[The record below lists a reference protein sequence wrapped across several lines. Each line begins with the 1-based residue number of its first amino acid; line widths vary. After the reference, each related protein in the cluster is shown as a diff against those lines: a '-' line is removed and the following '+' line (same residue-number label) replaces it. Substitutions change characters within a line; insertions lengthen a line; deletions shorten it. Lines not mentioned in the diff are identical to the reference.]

1 MVTIIILVLQ
11 MKVYCKKMI
20 KIVTIIGARPQIIK
34 AAALSRAIKEKFSNE
49 IEEIIVHTGQ
59 HYDENM
65 SQVFFDELGIP
76 APNYN
81 LGIGSGKHG
90 AQTSKM
96 IEGIEEILLKE
107 NPDYLV
113 VYGDTNSTL
122 AGAIAASKIH
132 IPIVH
137 IEAGLR
143 SFNKAMPEEIN
154 RICCDHCSTMLFSP
168 TATGYQ
174 NLINEGFD
182 PRNKKPFTID
192 NPGIYHCGDVM
203 YDNSMF
209 FGSTDNRQQTTDNR
223 QYILCTIHRNNNTDE
238 PERLNSIVRALL
250 RLSKEEEIIIPLHP
264 RTKKLLDVNLSPD
277 IYNELVNNERIHIIP
292 PASFLEMIKL
302 EKNANIVLTD
312 SGGVQKEA
320 YFFKKPCIII
330 RSETEWKEIVEC
342 GAAIIADANEDNIV
356 NGYYHFK
363 DNKISEYPELFGD
376 GKAAEF
382 ICNELISN
390 K

>member
-1 MVTIIILVLQ
+1 MQ
-11 MKVYCKKMI
+11 MKVYCNKMI

-49 IEEIIVHTGQ
+49 IEEVIVHTGQ

-76 APNYN
+76 APDYN
-81 LGIGSGKHG
+81 LGVGSGKHG

-96 IEGIEEILLKE
+96 IEGIEEILLNE

-132 IPIVH
+132 IPIAH

-168 TATGYQ
+168 TATGYK
-174 NLINEGFD
+174 NLINEGFN
-182 PRNKKPFTID
+182 PENKKPFTID

-209 FGSTDNRQQTTDNR
+209 FGSTDNGQQTTDNNP
-223 QYILCTIHRNNNTDE
+223 YILCTIHRNNNTDE
-238 PERLNSIVRALL
+238 AERLSSIVRALL

-302 EKNANIVLTD
+302 EKNASIVLTD

-320 YFFKKPCIII
+320 FFFKKPCIII

-382 ICNELISN
+382 ICNELINN

>member
-1 MVTIIILVLQ
+1 
-11 MKVYCKKMI
+11 MI

-34 AAALSRAIKEKFSNE
+34 AAALSRAIKNKFSDK
-49 IEEIIVHTGQ
+49 IKEIIVHTGQ

-76 APNYN
+76 SPDYN
-81 LGIGSGKHG
+81 LGVGSGRHG
-90 AQTSKM
+90 AQTAKM
-96 IEGIEEILLKE
+96 IEGIEEILIKE

-143 SFNKAMPEEIN
+143 SFNKSMPEEIN

-168 TATGYQ
+168 TPTGYK
-174 NLINEGFD
+174 NLINEGFN
-182 PRNKKPFTID
+182 PENKKPFTAD

-203 YDNSMF
+203 YDNSLY
-209 FGSTDNRQQTTDNR
+209 FGQRAMSNEQWANCQKPIANS
-223 QYILCTIHRNNNTDE
+223 QYILCTTHRNNNTDE
-238 PERLNSIVRALL
+238 PKRLNAIVSALIK
-250 RLSKEEEIIIPLHP
+250 LSEDKEIIIPLHP
-264 RTKKLLDVNLSPD
+264 RTKKLLNVNLDSATYD
-277 IYNELVNNERIHIIP
+277 TFINNSRIHITEP
-292 PASFLEMIKL
+292 VSFLEMISL
-302 EKNANIVLTD
+302 EKNASLVITD

-320 YFFKKPCIII
+320 YFFKKPCIIM
-330 RSETEWKEIVEC
+330 RSETEWKEIVEV
-342 GAAIIADANEDNIV
+342 GAAIIADADEERIIEA
-356 NGYYHFK
+356 YHHFK
-363 DNKISEYPELFGD
+363 DNDTIEFPEIFGD
-376 GKAAEF
+376 GRAAEF

-390 K
+390 RK

>member
-1 MVTIIILVLQ
+1 MLRNFVGNGRLSMKILTV
-11 MKVYCKKMI
+11 V
-20 KIVTIIGARPQIIK
+20 GARPQFIK
-34 AAALSRAIKEKFSNE
+34 AAVISRELKGKA
-49 IEEIIVHTGQ
+49 EEVLVHTGQ
-59 HYDENM
+59 HYDHNM
-65 SQVFFDELGIP
+65 SDIFFEELNIP
-76 APNYN
+76 KPQYN
-81 LGIGSGKHG
+81 LGISGGSHG
-90 AQTSKM
+90 QMTGRMLVA
-96 IEGIEEILLKE
+96 IEEVLLSEK
-107 NPDYLV
+107 PDKLL

-132 IPIVH
+132 IPIAH

-168 TATGYQ
+168 TATGYK
-174 NLINEGFD
+174 NLINEGFN
-182 PRNKKPFTID
+182 PENKKPFTID

-209 FGSTDNRQQTTDNR
+209 FGSTDNGQQTTGNNP
-223 QYILCTIHRNNNTDE
+223 YILCTIHRNNNTDE
-238 PERLNSIVRALL
+238 AERLSSIVRALL

-302 EKNANIVLTD
+302 EKNASIVLTD

-320 YFFKKPCIII
+320 FFFKKPCIII

-363 DNKISEYPELFGD
+363 ENKISEYPELFGD

-382 ICNELISN
+382 ICNELINN

>member
-1 MVTIIILVLQ
+1 
-11 MKVYCKKMI
+11 MI

-34 AAALSRAIKEKFSNE
+34 AAALSRAIKNKFYDKIKE
-49 IEEIIVHTGQ
+49 VIVHTGQ

-76 APNYN
+76 TPDYN
-81 LGIGSGKHG
+81 LGVGSGSHG
-90 AQTSKM
+90 SQTAKM
-96 IEGIEEILLKE
+96 IEGIEEILVKE
-107 NPDYLV
+107 KPDYLV

-168 TATGYQ
+168 TATGYK
-174 NLINEGFD
+174 NLINEGFN
-182 PRNKKPFTID
+182 PKNEKPFTAD

-203 YDNSMF
+203 YDNSLH
-209 FGSTDNRQQTTDNR
+209 FGKSTVNRQQTTDFVADENF
-223 QYILCTIHRNNNTDE
+223 ILCTIHRNNNTDE
-238 PERLNSIVRALL
+238 PKRLNAIVSALIK
-250 RLSKEEEIIIPLHP
+250 LSEEKDIIIPLHP
-264 RTKKLLDVNLSPD
+264 RTKKLLNVNLDSATYD
-277 IYNELVNNERIHIIP
+277 TFINNSRIHITEP
-292 PASFLEMIKL
+292 VSFLEMISL
-302 EKNANIVLTD
+302 EKNADLVITD

-330 RSETEWKEIVEC
+330 RSETEWKEIVDV
-342 GAAIIADANEDNIV
+342 GAAIIADADERRIIEA
-356 NGYYHFK
+356 YYHFK
-363 DNKISEYPELFGD
+363 DNKTIEFPEIFGD
-376 GKAAEF
+376 GKASEF
-382 ICNELISN
+382 ICKELINN
-390 K
+390 KTRS

>member
-1 MVTIIILVLQ
+1 
-11 MKVYCKKMI
+11 MI

-34 AAALSRAIKEKFSNE
+34 AAALSRAIKNNFSNE

-59 HYDENM
+59 HYDQNM

-81 LGIGSGKHG
+81 LGVGSGKHG
-90 AQTSKM
+90 EQTAKM

-168 TATGYQ
+168 TTTGYK
-174 NLINEGFD
+174 NLINEGFNQE
-182 PRNKKPFTID
+182 NKKPFTID

-203 YDNSMF
+203 YDNSLYF
-209 FGSTDNRQQTTDNR
+209 ISIANSQQPIANS

-238 PERLNSIVRALL
+238 PERLSAIVRALL

-264 RTKKLLDVNLSPD
+264 RTKKLLDVNLSSD
-277 IYNELVNNERIHIIP
+277 IYNELINNGRIHIIP
-292 PASFLEMIKL
+292 PASFLEMIEL
-302 EKNANIVLTD
+302 EKNASIVITD

-320 YFFKKPCIII
+320 YFFKKPCIIM
-330 RSETEWKEIVEC
+330 RSETEWKEIVEV
-342 GAAIIADANEDNIV
+342 GAAIIADANEENIV

-363 DNKISEYPELFGD
+363 DNEITEYPELFGD
-376 GKAAEF
+376 GKAAKF
-382 ICNELISN
+382 ICNELINN

>member
-1 MVTIIILVLQ
+1 
-11 MKVYCKKMI
+11 MI

-34 AAALSRAIKEKFSNE
+34 AAALSRAIKNHFSKE
-49 IEEIIVHTGQ
+49 IEEVIVHTGQ

-81 LGIGSGKHG
+81 LGVGSGSHG
-90 AQTSKM
+90 IQTAKM

-107 NPDYLV
+107 KPDYLV

-122 AGAIAASKIH
+122 AGAMAASKIH

-143 SFNKAMPEEIN
+143 SFNKSMPEEIN

-168 TATGYQ
+168 TATGYN
-174 NLINEGFD
+174 NLIREGFN
-182 PRNKKPFTID
+182 PENKKPFTID

-203 YDNSMF
+203 YDNSLY
-209 FGSTDNRQQTTDNR
+209 FGKTTANSQQTTDFVAEENF
-223 QYILCTIHRNNNTDE
+223 ILCTIHRNNNTDE

-250 RLSKEEEIIIPLHP
+250 KISEEEEIIIPLHP
-264 RTKKLLDVNLSPD
+264 RTKKLLSVNLESET
-277 IYNELVNNERIHIIP
+277 YNTLINNERIHIIEP
-292 PASFLEMIKL
+292 VSFLGMIML
-302 EKNANIVLTD
+302 EKRASLVITD
-312 SGGVQKEA
+312 SGGVQKES

-330 RSETEWKEIVEC
+330 RSETEWREIVEV
-342 GAAIIADANEDNIV
+342 GAAIIADADENRILEAYRKFKEEKNI
-356 NGYYHFK
+356 
-363 DNKISEYPELFGD
+363 SYPEIFGD
-376 GKAAEF
+376 GKASEF
-382 ICNELISN
+382 ICKELISN
-390 K
+390 KKQNIS

>member
-1 MVTIIILVLQ
+1 
-11 MKVYCKKMI
+11 MI

-34 AAALSRAIKEKFSNE
+34 AAALSRAIKNNFSNE

-59 HYDENM
+59 HYDQNM

-81 LGIGSGKHG
+81 LDVGSGKHG
-90 AQTSKM
+90 EQTAKM

-168 TATGYQ
+168 TATGYK
-174 NLINEGFD
+174 NLINEGFN
-182 PRNKKPFTID
+182 PENKKPFTID

-203 YDNSMF
+203 YDNSLHF
-209 FGSTDNRQQTTDNR
+209 AEKSKDKSLKTKGNF
-223 QYILCTIHRNNNTDE
+223 ILCTIHRNNNTDE
-238 PERLNSIVRALL
+238 PERLSAIIKALL

-264 RTKKLLDVNLSPD
+264 RTKKLLDVNLSSD
-277 IYNELVNNERIHIIP
+277 IYNELINNEKIHIIP
-292 PASFLEMIKL
+292 PASFLEMISL
-302 EKNANIVLTD
+302 EKNASIVITD

-320 YFFKKPCIII
+320 YFFKKPCIIM
-330 RSETEWKEIVEC
+330 RSETEWKEIVEV
-342 GAAIIADANEDNIV
+342 GAAIIADANEENIV

-363 DNKISEYPELFGD
+363 DNKIRKYPELFGD
-376 GKAAEF
+376 GKSAEF
-382 ICNELISN
+382 ICNELINN

>member
-1 MVTIIILVLQ
+1 
-11 MKVYCKKMI
+11 MI

-49 IEEIIVHTGQ
+49 IEEVIVHTGQ

-76 APNYN
+76 APDYN
-81 LGIGSGKHG
+81 LGVGSGKHG

-96 IEGIEEILLKE
+96 IEGIEEILLNE

-132 IPIVH
+132 IPIAH

-168 TATGYQ
+168 TATGYK
-174 NLINEGFD
+174 NLINEGFN
-182 PRNKKPFTID
+182 PENKKPFTID

-209 FGSTDNRQQTTDNR
+209 FGSTDNGQQTTGNNP
-223 QYILCTIHRNNNTDE
+223 YILCTIHRNNNTDE
-238 PERLNSIVRALL
+238 AERLSSIVRALL

-302 EKNANIVLTD
+302 EKNASIVLTD

-320 YFFKKPCIII
+320 FFFKKPCIII

-363 DNKISEYPELFGD
+363 ENKISEYPELFGD

-382 ICNELISN
+382 ICNELINN

>member
-1 MVTIIILVLQ
+1 

-81 LGIGSGKHG
+81 LGVGSGKHG
-90 AQTSKM
+90 EQTSKM

-238 PERLNSIVRALL
+238 PERLSSIAKALL

-264 RTKKLLDVNLSPD
+264 RTKKLLDVNLSSE
-277 IYNELVNNERIHIIP
+277 IYNEFINNERIHIIP

-302 EKNANIVLTD
+302 EKNASIILTD